1 VAGNIVNAP
10 LPAGAGSAEFRE
22 AISNVILPALRA
34 FNPDI
39 IMISAGFDAHIAD
52 PIANM
57 RLKTD
62 DFGWVTREL
71 LSVAAQCCNH
81 RIVSALEGGYDID
94 ALAAS
99 VALHVRTLMEY

>member
-1 VAGNIVNAP
+1 
-10 LPAGAGSAEFRE
+10 
-22 AISNVILPALRA
+22 
-34 FNPDI
+34 
-39 IMISAGFDAHIAD
+39 
-52 PIANM
+52 M